1 MSESDPCGF
10 GVSSEATGST
20 TALPA
25 TASAAATAASAT
37 TAATATTTSTA
48 AAAAL
53 APRAGFWIRAGALL
67 IDVMIVWAAAAFLL
81 MGKSAVGLFAIYC
94 IVMWALRGTT
104 LGGLVCGLKIVRADG
119 TPLTWTTALARALG
133 GFVAMLP
140 IGLGFIWVAIDSDR
154 QGWHDKIAGTIVVRA
169 PKGQSLV

>member
-1 MSESDPCGF
+1 
-10 GVSSEATGST
+10 VVYAVIAALRRRRATRD
-20 TALPA
+20 AA
-25 TASAAATAASAT
+25 TASPASSGATPPPPVAAVATS
-37 TAATATTTSTA
+37 
-48 AAAAL
+48 AAL

-67 IDVMIVWAAAAFLL
+67 IDAMIVWAAAAFLH
-81 MGKSAVGLFAIYC
+81 MGRSAVALFAIYC

-119 TPLTWTTALARALG
+119 SRFTWVAALVRALG

-140 IGLGFIWVAIDSDR
+140 FGLGFFWVAIDSDR
-154 QGWHDKIAGTIVVRA
+154 QGWHDKIAGTVVVHA